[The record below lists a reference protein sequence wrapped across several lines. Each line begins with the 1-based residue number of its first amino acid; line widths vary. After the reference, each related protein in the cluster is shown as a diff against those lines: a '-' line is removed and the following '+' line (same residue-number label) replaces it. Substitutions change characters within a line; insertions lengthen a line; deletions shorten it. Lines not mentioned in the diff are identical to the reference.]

1 MFVDTVRALMLM
13 DADMEDRSINSV
25 RVQSKEALNE
35 PTNRQALVESL
46 RAPVGRRAGAEKALL
61 DYLRG

>member
-46 RAPVGRRAGAEKALL
+46 RAPVGRRASAEKALL
-61 DYLRG
+61 NYLRG